1 MKVPFT
7 AISHQPSTIWSDGKQ
22 GALVREKPGGIQ
34 TYTLGK
40 TSPKWIWRTWNGPAT
55 WSLADPPVLPGQA
68 TGTTMDFRKIR
79 AEVFMAVI
87 KMILAFIKTG
97 ELKAVMENVEPKMN
111 EMKGQDES
119 FMDKILTW
127 LCKEASEFD
136 WQVVVLKAGSE
147 RSWSCCCDPCR
158 LQILCSA
165 KTSTQDYR
173 LAQQRTRVFLR
184 GMRTSCGS
192 GHNLGQRR

>member
-1 MKVPFT
+1 
-7 AISHQPSTIWSDGKQ
+7 
-22 GALVREKPGGIQ
+22 
-34 TYTLGK
+34 
-40 TSPKWIWRTWNGPAT
+40 
-55 WSLADPPVLPGQA
+55 
-68 TGTTMDFRKIR
+68 
-79 AEVFMAVI
+79 MAVI

-97 ELKAVMENVEPKMN
+97 ELKAAVIENVKGIMN
-111 EMKGQDES
+111 KMKGQDES

-136 WQVVVLKAGSE
+136 WQVVVLKA
-147 RSWSCCCDPCR
+147 
-158 LQILCSA
+158 
-165 KTSTQDYR
+165 QDYR